1 MAVELGAGYISK
13 ALLQN
18 LVIPEIAK
26 RLAGKA
32 GEKGAKLKDIEK
44 PKWLRKIGLWLDD
57 HPVGT
62 PEKVEKIINEHQDE
76 IVRELT
82 EHKGELSDLGQQ
94 IFDAVNELKGRIDDA
109 LLTGEDKEFLAEVKK
124 NFDPD
129 EFEKRLEKIL
139 QKNAGVDQQ
148 KLREELTTFFENMG
162 WGNKLGVIDSKVD
175 LVLQSIEDVKVGI
188 KDLGEKIGKIEKSSK
203 IEIQYFP
210 DTPPNVTVFVDR
222 KTHLDDLKNSLAK
235 KNTIVIQ
242 GIAGIGKTQLAAKLQ
257 QNIKDEYTTFW
268 KELRDVD
275 TFDSV
280 TRTLAGFLR
289 KKDNSEL
296 AEYIEGGTTDHDT
309 VLNLLLRSL
318 ENKNYVLFFDNYHVV
333 ENKEIHDLFK
343 QFKDRLKGSMIVIT
357 TRNPPP
363 FVSPIDR
370 GKKQVTEKGIEGFD
384 FEATKEYL
392 EQMGVNVSEEQ
403 LTEIDKRM
411 GGHPL
416 SLQMFVSLEGEMEV
430 SEILENL
437 PETGIEDYLYDEIY
451 VRLDDDEKRVLQAI
465 SVFRTP
471 VTSEACVHVAGGG
484 NVKERLRR
492 LRKKL
497 IVKNKEKLYY
507 LHDLIREFSY
517 NLIDDP
523 KDYHRRAGEYYAQ
536 LETTPENILET
547 TYHMIKD
554 AGVINNE
561 VISYLICTITS
572 TFSAYNPHQY
582 PEHISNISIV

>member
-1 MAVELGAGYISK
+1 MAVELIAGYISK

-62 PEKVEKIINEHQDE
+62 PEKVEKIINEHQEE
-76 IVRELT
+76 ILRELT

-94 IFDAVNELKGRIDDA
+94 IFDVVNELKGRIDDA
-109 LLTGEDKEFLAEVKK
+109 QLTGEDKVFLAELKESF
-124 NFDPD
+124 NPD

-139 QKNAGVDQQ
+139 QKNAGVDQLI
-148 KLREELTTFFENMG
+148 LRDELTTFFDNMG
-162 WGNKLGVIDSKVD
+162 WGDKLNVINSKVD
-175 LVLQSIEDVKVGI
+175 LVLQGMEEVKIGINDVKVGI
-188 KDLGEKIGKIEKSSK
+188 ADVKVDIVDLGGKIDELEKPSG
-203 IEIQYFP
+203 IEIQYHPETTP
-210 DTPPNVTVFVDR
+210 DVSEFVDR
-222 KTHLDDLKNSLAK
+222 ETHLDDLKNTLTK

-257 QNIKDEYTTFW
+257 QNIKEEYITFW

-280 TRTLAGFLR
+280 SRTLAGFLR
-289 KKDNSEL
+289 KNGDSE
-296 AEYIEGGTTDHDT
+296 
-309 VLNLLLRSL
+309 
-318 ENKNYVLFFDNYHVV
+318 DNYHVV

-343 QFKDRLKGSMIVIT
+343 QFKDRLKGSTIVIT

-384 FEATKEYL
+384 FKATKEYL

-437 PETGIEDYLYDEIY
+437 PETGIEDCCGWW
-451 VRLDDDEKRVLQAI
+451 K
-465 SVFRTP
+465 
-471 VTSEACVHVAGGG
+471 C
-484 NVKERLRR
+484 
-492 LRKKL
+492 
-497 IVKNKEKLYY
+497 
-507 LHDLIREFSY
+507 
-517 NLIDDP
+517 
-523 KDYHRRAGEYYAQ
+523 
-536 LETTPENILET
+536 
-547 TYHMIKD
+547 
-554 AGVINNE
+554 
-561 VISYLICTITS
+561 
-572 TFSAYNPHQY
+572 
-582 PEHISNISIV
+582 